1 MSAPSFTPQL
11 RPLSVGEVLDAGFR
25 LLRQRFGT
33 LVLATLFVAAP
44 ICIVSTLVEASTN
57 PVAFD
62 FSTSEVTDGSSE
74 AATGTAIARL
84 LDQILSVLAIGVC
97 FKAISAAY
105 LGERSSAGESVR
117 FFLPRTPALIVAWLL
132 AVIAVVVGLIG
143 LLIGA
148 LFLLVR
154 LSMTFPAVVVE
165 KQGPFAALGR
175 SWSLTKGHWWR
186 TFAVLLVVW
195 LLTIVI
201 GGAAAGIMGVGLAAT
216 ETSNE
221 VLAATIYTLVVIAI
235 SVLTYPLIATV
246 VTVQYY
252 DLRVRNEGF
261 DLQLLARGVG
271 ADDHRFAASPERPAA
286 PADAPVPATGG
297 GFAPPQGPPAGA

>member
-1 MSAPSFTPQL
+1 MSAPSFAPQL

-33 LVLATLFVAAP
+33 LVGATLLVAVP
-44 ICIVSTLVEASTN
+44 ICVVSTLVEASTN

-62 FSTSEVTDGSSE
+62 FSTTATTDGSSA
-74 AATGTAIARL
+74 AATGTLIARL
-84 LDQILSVLAIGVC
+84 LDQVLSVLAIGVC

-105 LGERSSAGESVR
+105 LGERASAGESAR
-117 FFLPRTPALIVAWLL
+117 FFLPRAPALLVAWLL
-132 AVIAVVVGLIG
+132 ATIAVVIGIIGLI
-143 LLIGA
+143 IGA
-148 LFLLVR
+148 IFLLVR

-165 KQGPFAALGR
+165 KEGPSSALGR
-175 SWSLTKGHWWR
+175 SWQLTKGHWWR
-186 TFAVLLVVW
+186 TFAVLFVVW
-195 LLTIVI
+195 LLTVVI
-201 GGAAAGIMGVGLAAT
+201 GAAAGGVMGIALAAT

-221 VLAATIYTLVVIAI
+221 VLAATVYTLVVIAI

-252 DLRVRNEGF
+252 DLRVRSEGF

-271 ADDHRFAASPERPAA
+271 ADSSRFEASPERPAA
-286 PADAPVPATGG
+286 PAGAPAPAGAG